1 MSGVTRSVWQ
11 APSVFETEC
20 DVCIVGAGILGAS
33 AAWWLGKLQP
43 RLKVILLDARWPAY
57 GASGRN
63 AGFLLQGAV
72 TDYASDIDL
81 YGLTRARSLRRFTH
95 ENRDQLLA
103 EIPGD
108 AFAFQA
114 SGSMTIAGDEKEED
128 RLSESADLMGRDG
141 FPAQLLSAAQVCE
154 KLGAVNYL
162 SGLFAPSGGMLDP
175 AQLVTQLVARSGAV
189 VRTGSKALH
198 VEPGLVEGADF
209 RIKATEVIVSA
220 GPWTGELLPEAA
232 DYVRP
237 VRAQM
242 VALEPASPLKLGTP
256 IYSHEGYY
264 YLRPDPLGRILVG
277 GARHLHREAEV
288 GFGDR
293 TTPELQSDLIRY
305 ARHHFPALAEA
316 TPVRRWAGTMG
327 FSPDGLPFVGRGR
340 SGVLL
345 ATGFTGHGMAYGF
358 RTGRLLANLASGASD
373 EFADLFDPD
382 R

>member
-1 MSGVTRSVWQ
+1 MPGVTRSVWQ
-11 APSVFETEC
+11 APGVFTAEC

-33 AAWWLGKLQP
+33 AAWWLGKLRP
-43 RLKVILLDARWPAY
+43 HLKVILLDARWPAY

-72 TDYASDIDL
+72 TDYASDIEL

-103 EIPGD
+103 EIPGE
-108 AFAFQA
+108 AFAFEP
-114 SGSMTIAGDEKEED
+114 SGSLTIAGGANEES
-128 RLSESADLMGRDG
+128 RLAESAELMRRDG
-141 FPAQLLSAAQVCE
+141 FPAELLSAVQVCE

-175 AQLVTQLVARSGAV
+175 AQLVTQLVARSGAL
-189 VRTGSKALH
+189 VRTGSPVLH
-198 VEPGLVEGADF
+198 VEPGVVEGAEF
-209 RIKATEVIVSA
+209 RIAAAEVIVSA
-220 GPWTGELLPEAA
+220 GPWTGQLLDEAIQ
-232 DYVRP
+232 YVRP

-242 VALEPASPLKLGTP
+242 VALEPASPLGLCTP

-264 YLRPDPLGRILVG
+264 YLRPDPRGRILVG

-288 GFGDR
+288 GFRDQ
-293 TTPELQSDLIRY
+293 TTPALQADLIRY
-305 ARHHFPALAEA
+305 ARHHFPELVNA
-316 TPVRRWAGTMG
+316 TPVRSWAGTMG
-327 FSPDGLPFVGRGR
+327 FSPDGLPFVGRGS

-358 RTGRLLANLASGASD
+358 RTGRLLANLVSGGQD
-373 EFADLFDPD
+373 EFADLFDPN